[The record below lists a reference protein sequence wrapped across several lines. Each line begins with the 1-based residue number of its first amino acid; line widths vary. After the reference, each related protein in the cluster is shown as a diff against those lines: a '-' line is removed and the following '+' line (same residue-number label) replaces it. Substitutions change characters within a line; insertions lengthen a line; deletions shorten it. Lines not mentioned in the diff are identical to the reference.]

1 MKSTLLVFC
10 LAIGMVNCGK
20 LRTQRDLGKITQ
32 SGNTGIQVPAQ
43 LQYNFK
49 LPELQIAKRLC
60 NSLFAKRKYLE
71 SLLTAT
77 PPTLI
82 AYNLTLERR
91 NCKAAVVETV
101 NLTSQIVLVGNDLE
115 FSTNESSNYLRDV
128 ITDKTPGLAH
138 ICDEIFNA
146 NTPNLEN
153 KIISNAIIILDKYY
167 FIALTTDDK
176 NFDRF
181 QITSNTTNASGGL
194 NTSTVTN
201 ATIFTDASQ
210 VVDPKNLGVEK
221 ERIQKNACAG
231 ADFSTIKETFV
242 RSVFLKSLN

>member
-10 LAIGMVNCGK
+10 LAISMVNCGK
-20 LRTQRDLGKITQ
+20 LRSQRNLGKIIN
-32 SGNTGIQVPAQ
+32 SGGNTGIQVPAQ
-43 LQYNFK
+43 SQYNFK

-60 NSLFAKRKYLE
+60 TSLLAKRKYLE
-71 SLLTAT
+71 SLLIAT

-82 AYNLTLERR
+82 AYDFTLERR

-115 FSTNESSNYLRDV
+115 FSTNESSNYLKDV

-138 ICDEIFNA
+138 ICNEIFNT

-153 KIISNAIIILDKYY
+153 KIISNAVIIQDKYY
-167 FIALTTDDK
+167 FVSLTTDDK

-181 QITSNTTNASGGL
+181 QINSNTTNANGGL

-201 ATIFTDASQ
+201 ATIFTDISQ

-221 ERIQKNACAG
+221 ERIQKNACTG
-231 ADFSTIKETFV
+231 AEFSTTKETFV
-242 RSVFLKSLN
+242 RSVFL